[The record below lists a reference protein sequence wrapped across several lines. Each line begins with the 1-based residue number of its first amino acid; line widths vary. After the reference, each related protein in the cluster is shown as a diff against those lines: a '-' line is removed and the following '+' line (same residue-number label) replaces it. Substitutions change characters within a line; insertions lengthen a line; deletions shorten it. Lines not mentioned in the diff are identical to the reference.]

1 MNPKVSIIVP
11 IYNSEKYM
19 NKCIESILNQT
30 LTEIEIILVN
40 DGSTDN
46 SGKIID
52 NYAKKDNRIKVI
64 HQQNSGP
71 SVARNK
77 GISTAKGKY
86 IGFVDSDDYIES
98 TMYE

>member
-19 NKCIESILNQT
+19 SKCIESILNQT
-30 LTEIEIILVN
+30 LSEIEIILVN

-46 SGKIID
+46 SRKIIE

-77 GISTAKGKY
+77 GIRIAKR
-86 IGFVDSDDYIES
+86 
-98 TMYE
+98 